1 MKPMNDFEHPQY
13 EIDLE
18 LALER
23 FRSLLKELACKVPL
37 VETRTEVPIFEVRK
51 KAA

>member
-1 MKPMNDFEHPQY
+1 MNNFEERPQY

-23 FRSLLKELACKVPL
+23 FRAILKELADQERMAV
-37 VETRTEVPIFEVRK
+37 TRSEVPIVNTRK
-51 KAA
+51 EAA

>member
-1 MKPMNDFEHPQY
+1 MNDSEERPQY

-23 FRSLLKELACKVPL
+23 FRALLKELEDQVPMA
-37 VETRTEVPIFEVRK
+37 ETRKE
-51 KAA
+51 AA

>member
-1 MKPMNDFEHPQY
+1 MNDFDERPQY

-23 FRSLLKELACKVPL
+23 FRALLKELEDQVRIVDTGK
-37 VETRTEVPIFEVRK
+37 EGPIVRK
-51 KAA
+51 EAA

>member
-1 MKPMNDFEHPQY
+1 MNDFEHPQY

-23 FRSLLKELACKVPL
+23 FRALLAELADKVPI
-37 VETRTEVPIFEVRK
+37 VETKDEVPIFETMK